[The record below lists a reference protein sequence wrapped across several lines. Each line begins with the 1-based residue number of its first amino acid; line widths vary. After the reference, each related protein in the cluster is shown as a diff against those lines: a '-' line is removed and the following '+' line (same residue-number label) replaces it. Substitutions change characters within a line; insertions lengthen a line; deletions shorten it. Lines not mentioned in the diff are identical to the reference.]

1 MRKNFLYL
9 LSVVCLLM
17 TTSCMR
23 TSTVV
28 SVKKDGTGTIVS
40 RYYFSPQMLAMID
53 QLSGMQAQG
62 GAGPAGNLG
71 MIADMAK
78 PDKEELEADASH
90 FGEGV
95 RYAKHESGKD
105 DEGWEG
111 YTVVYEFDDVTKIQ
125 IDQNSVPGKA
135 KEFVEA
141 SGEDIDAEKGGKLT
155 FDLKGDTLTIFST
168 FAKAG
173 MGNMIDQEKLD
184 QAKAMNMT
192 PSQAML
198 MSAGMAQGMRVGF
211 FVRAEEG
218 IVETDATHVTGN
230 LIILSDADI
239 AKVMQ
244 DPDFGAFLDSSV
256 EDPDVVTPENVK
268 ALFKE
273 IEAMTIELSEEI
285 TVKLK

>member
-1 MRKNFLYL
+1 
-9 LSVVCLLM
+9 M
-17 TTSCMR
+17 TTSCIR

-28 SVKKDGTGTIVS
+28 SVKKNGTGNIIS

-53 QLSGMQAQG
+53 QLAGIQAQG
-62 GAGPAGNLG
+62 GDGPAANLG
-71 MIADMAK
+71 LIADMAK
-78 PDKEELEADASH
+78 PDKTELEADAGN

-95 RYAKHESGKD
+95 RYARHEPGKD

-141 SGEDIDAEKGGKLT
+141 SGEDIEAEKGGKLT

-173 MGNMIDQEKLD
+173 MGDMINQEKLD

-192 PSQAML
+192 PSQAMQ

-211 FVRAEEG
+211 FVRAEDG
-218 IVETDATHVTGN
+218 IVETDAAHVTGN

-239 AKVMQ
+239 SKVMT
-244 DPDFGAFLDSSV
+244 DPDFGAFLDRSID
-256 EDPDVVTPENVK
+256 EPDVVSPENVK
-268 ALFKE
+268 ELFKK

>member
-1 MRKNFLYL
+1 
-9 LSVVCLLM
+9 
-17 TTSCMR
+17 MR

>member
-1 MRKNFLYL
+1 MKKNFLYL
-9 LSVVCLLM
+9 FSIACLLL
-17 TTSCMR
+17 TSSCIR

-28 SVKKDGTGTIVS
+28 SVKKDGTGNIIS

-53 QLSGMQAQG
+53 QLAGIQGQG
-62 GAGPAGNLG
+62 GEGPASNLG
-71 MIADMAK
+71 LIADMAK
-78 PDKEELEADASH
+78 PNKEALEADASH

-111 YTVVYEFDDVTKIQ
+111 YSVVYEFDDVTKIH

-141 SGEDIDAEKGGKLT
+141 SGEDIEAEKGGKLT
-155 FDLKGDTLTIFST
+155 FDLKGDTLTIFSN
-168 FAKAG
+168 FATAG
-173 MGNMIDQEKLD
+173 MGNMINQEKLD

-192 PSQAML
+192 PSQAMQ
-198 MSAGMAQGMRVGF
+198 MSAGMAQGMRIGF
-211 FVRAEEG
+211 FVRAEDG

-239 AKVMQ
+239 PKVMQ
-244 DPDFGAFLDSSV
+244 DPDFGAFLDRSV
-256 EDPDVVTPENVK
+256 EDPESVTPQDVK
-268 ALFKE
+268 ELFKE

>member
-1 MRKNFLYL
+1 
-9 LSVVCLLM
+9 
-17 TTSCMR
+17 TSSCIR

-28 SVKKDGTGTIVS
+28 SVKKDGTGNIIS
-40 RYYFSPQMLAMID
+40 RYYFSPQMLIMID
-53 QLSGMQAQG
+53 QLAGIQGQG
-62 GAGPAGNLG
+62 GDGAAANLG

-78 PDKEELEADASH
+78 PTKETLEADASH

-95 RYAKHESGKD
+95 RYAKHEPGKD

-141 SGEDIDAEKGGKLT
+141 SGEDIDAKDGGNLT
-155 FDLKGDTLTIFST
+155 FGLEGDTLTIFST

-192 PSQAML
+192 PSQAMQ

-239 AKVMQ
+239 SKVMK
-244 DPDFGAFLDSSV
+244 DPDFGAFLDSTV
-256 EDPDVVTPENVK
+256 EDPKAATPEKINE
-268 ALFKE
+268 LFKE